1 MAINCMNRNDPA
13 AKDLIAAM
21 EADHPGKGREM
32 AELAFHR
39 AGKIP
44 TPAEARAFI
53 GKVTSGADNPL
64 DDLSAAIRPTAEAK
78 NIPKDADATWAQQA
92 KVIADAMA
100 GVKTTAVRAWKGLVD
115 AQQGR
120 PQWHGTIKPIIGE
133 RQEAIGK
140 SAQKAREFLGTA
152 HQAFTAREQEAI
164 ADWTDAGGNIDVLQA
179 NAAKTTDKYRQ
190 GYIDAQNMTPEML
203 AAAKSGQ
210 THFDKQF
217 AKAYEAGVVEDAMED
232 YIHRMYDRNSEAH
245 KGAIAEVRSGA
256 FETKPGLAKQRF
268 YQYDA
273 DAEAAGL
280 NPVKSWSKRIAA
292 HAYSLDRA
300 IANRRFVDGVFKMK
314 APDGR
319 PMADMQGM
327 PIPLE
332 GKEGDKTGSYLIPHA
347 KNRKGVEVGDQD
359 YRGDFIPYDH
369 PAFRKRKWMM
379 KDTDGKPIF
388 MQADMMVHP
397 DMVQAL
403 DAVLGRSKFLEGE
416 YGQKAKKLSGDVKQT
431 MLGFFSLFHPVQLGI
446 HALEH
451 RVNPFN
457 LIEKVDYDNPQHAWL
472 IRHGLEVHDHA
483 GMMDMAEGTVGG
495 GGFLKHIPKLGAWA
509 GAFQDLIFKH
519 YIPRLKM
526 TMALHALERNKK
538 IYGKELTADEIGYLT
553 ASEANQAFGG
563 LNYEMIGRSRTT
575 QDVLRMSMLA
585 PDFFE
590 ARARFVGEAFS
601 KYGAEQRVAL
611 MLGAG
616 AMYVTARIMNQ
627 MLNDDPHL
635 ELKNA
640 FNIVVGKRLF
650 GLRTIQGDLIH
661 LVTDPGKF
669 MFNRVNPL
677 YVRTLVEAGT
687 GRDYFGRERTGM
699 QQLGDLAQTVVPIGL
714 RGITNPTQQS
724 LLDSLANSIGF
735 VEKKYHTPAEE
746 LAHKISG
753 GRGAMA
759 EMTPDEKKKH
769 AIMTDVREKVAAGDT
784 QAAYKAVR
792 SGDISNAD
800 AMRVMKDAKKPDL
813 VRSTSSL
820 PLVHVLEVWDKA
832 NDTEKKELKPKIVMS
847 WMRYRKTKTRSEIES
862 MHKELKARGLAV

>member
-1 MAINCMNRNDPA
+1 
-13 AKDLIAAM
+13 
-21 EADHPGKGREM
+21 
-32 AELAFHR
+32 
-39 AGKIP
+39 
-44 TPAEARAFI
+44 
-53 GKVTSGADNPL
+53 
-64 DDLSAAIRPTAEAK
+64 
-78 NIPKDADATWAQQA
+78 
-92 KVIADAMA
+92 
-100 GVKTTAVRAWKGLVD
+100 
-115 AQQGR
+115 
-120 PQWHGTIKPIIGE
+120 
-133 RQEAIGK
+133 
-140 SAQKAREFLGTA
+140 
-152 HQAFTAREQEAI
+152 
-164 ADWTDAGGNIDVLQA
+164 
-179 NAAKTTDKYRQ
+179 
-190 GYIDAQNMTPEML
+190 
-203 AAAKSGQ
+203 
-210 THFDKQF
+210 
-217 AKAYEAGVVEDAMED
+217 
-232 YIHRMYDRNSEAH
+232 
-245 KGAIAEVRSGA
+245 
-256 FETKPGLAKQRF
+256 
-268 YQYDA
+268 
-273 DAEAAGL
+273 
-280 NPVKSWSKRIAA
+280 
-292 HAYSLDRA
+292 
-300 IANRRFVDGVFKMK
+300 
-314 APDGR
+314 
-319 PMADMQGM
+319 
-327 PIPLE
+327 
-332 GKEGDKTGSYLIPHA
+332 
-347 KNRKGVEVGDQD
+347 
-359 YRGDFIPYDH
+359 
-369 PAFRKRKWMM
+369 
-379 KDTDGKPIF
+379 
-388 MQADMMVHP
+388 MMVHP

-446 HALEH
+446 HAAEH

-457 LIEKVDYDNPQHAWL
+457 LVEKVDYDNPQHAWL

-509 GAFQDLIFKH
+509 GAFQDYIFKY

-616 AMYVTARIMNQ
+616 AMYITARIMNQ

-669 MFNRVNPL
+669 FFNRVNPL

-699 QQLGDLAQTVVPIGL
+699 QQLGDLAQTAVPIGL

-784 QAAYKAVR
+784 QAAYKEIGRA
-792 SGDISNAD
+792 
-800 AMRVMKDAKKPDL
+800 
-813 VRSTSSL
+813 
-820 PLVHVLEVWDKA
+820 HV
-832 NDTEKKELKPKIVMS
+832 
-847 WMRYRKTKTRSEIES
+847 
-862 MHKELKARGLAV
+862 